1 MLDFIK
7 RNLNLTSILIIKILI
22 FIFSVYLI
30 NIKLNAPTYDIA
42 FYLNRIN
49 YLNFF
54 IILII
59 SMSFMLCQM
68 YVHYYVTSI
77 NIKKKI
83 NFIYFSKL
91 FFNSQVLNI
100 IIPHIGLLYRAYFL
114 KKIKIKYLT
123 FININLYFFWFS
135 IFFYFFLYSIE
146 ILLFGNNLKFSN
158 LYLFVLF
165 LSIAI
170 LIYLLPKILSSLHK
184 NQYKILSKINFIYQ
198 KKIMSF
204 FRNCFKKTFTFMVIF
219 NSILHIL
226 NFLLM
231 LLLIKN
237 IEVNNIAFN
246 SVVIF
251 FIFNSIIDQFPI
263 TPKNFGVGEL
273 LMGYSATSIGL
284 SFEFGVALKLLIR
297 FFYYLNLSI
306 VVFYFNLQEFNTK

>member
-7 RNLNLTSILIIKILI
+7 RNLNLISILIIKILI

-30 NIKLNAPTYDIA
+30 SIKLSVPTYDIV

-59 SMSFMLCQM
+59 SMSFILCQM
-68 YVHYYVTSI
+68 YVHYHITSL

-91 FFNSQVLNI
+91 FFNSQILNI
-100 IIPHIGLLYRAYFL
+100 IIPHIGLFYRAYFL
-114 KKIKIKYLT
+114 KKIKLKYLT

-135 IFFYFFLYSIE
+135 FFFYFFLYSIE

-165 LSIAI
+165 LTISI
-170 LIYLLPKILSSLHK
+170 LIYLLPTILTSLYK
-184 NQYKILSKINFIYQ
+184 NQYKILNKINFIYQ
-198 KKIMSF
+198 KKIIFF
-204 FRNCFKKTFTFMVIF
+204 FRNCFKKTCIFMLIF
-219 NSILHIL
+219 NLILHII
-226 NFLLM
+226 NFLLIF
-231 LLLIKN
+231 LLIKN

-284 SFEFGVALKLLIR
+284 SFEFGVALKLLMR
-297 FFYYLNLSI
+297 FFYFFNLSI
-306 VVFYFNLQEFNTK
+306 IAFYFNLKNLSIK